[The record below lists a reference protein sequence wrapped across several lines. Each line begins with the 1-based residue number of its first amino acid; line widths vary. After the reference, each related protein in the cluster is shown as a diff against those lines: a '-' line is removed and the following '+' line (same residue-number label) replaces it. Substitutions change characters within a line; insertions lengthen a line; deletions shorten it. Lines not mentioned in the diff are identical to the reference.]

1 MKAKLQG
8 KKLVIELPLQTP
20 KPSASGKTMV
30 VATSH
35 GVQRSG
41 VKVDGKTVCVTVN
54 AFCYPEE
61 REDSSPGSDGA
72 NRTTAKGRRRDL

>member
-8 KKLVIELPLQTP
+8 KKLIIELPLQTP
-20 KPSASGKTMV
+20 KPSASGKTTV

-41 VKVDGKTVCVTVN
+41 AKVDGRTVCVTAN

-61 REDSSPGSDGA
+61 REDVEGEGSSV
-72 NRTTAKGRRRDL
+72 KQRRAASK